1 MDRMST
7 SRHLL
12 GLAFASADTLI
23 EIDGD
28 GCVVMAIGA
37 GPVAGVDP
45 GTAWTGR
52 RLTDLLGKASGVL
65 VGEALA
71 GLQPGVRSSPL
82 DVLVTCDVE
91 HVRRARLRF
100 FCLPEIAPAVSCALI
115 YDGAAFGLTVPQAPP
130 MLDAEGLI
138 NRVQRALRD
147 GGTQDNV
154 ALAFVDIPGL
164 APGMDAPH
172 QRAEARIEAALQSA
186 SIDGAS
192 AARLTPERFAVLRH
206 PGEDASDLA
215 DQVRNAGAAEG
226 LDILSTTTQ
235 AGIDAGLPPGLVLRV
250 LRVALKACIE
260 GGETTRPD
268 QVFSDH
274 LKKTLKEAE
283 RFAAIVQKRD
293 FALHFQPIVDL
304 ATGEVHHL
312 EALARFDD
320 AGPGGT
326 VAMAEDL
333 GLIDKFDLAV
343 AEKALKQ
350 MRRPGFTHLKVAVNI
365 SGASLANDLYVQ
377 TLLKLTHAHPEVRA
391 RLLVEVTETASV
403 GDLVEA
409 NRRLGTL
416 REAGIMVCLDDFGV
430 GAASFEYLQSLSV
443 DVVKIDGSF
452 IRDVVDNARTRTL
465 LGHLVGLCRSLK
477 VSTIAEMIE
486 TEAQATAVR
495 ALGIDMGQGYLFGRP
510 SAEPVMPVPANTIT
524 VRRRQGEVA
533 GWG

>member
-1 MDRMST
+1 MSI
-7 SRHLL
+7 SRRLL

-23 EIDGD
+23 EIDAD

-37 GPVAGVDP
+37 GPASGIDP
-45 GTAWTGR
+45 GTDWIGR
-52 RLTDLLGKASGVL
+52 PLVALLGKASGVL
-65 VGEALA
+65 VTEALA
-71 GLQPGVRSSPL
+71 DLQPGVRSLPI
-82 DVLVTCDVE
+82 DILVSCDAD
-91 HVRRARLRF
+91 HVRRARLRT

-115 YDGAAFGLTVPQAPP
+115 YDGAPFCLAVPQAPP

-138 NRVQRALRD
+138 NRVQQALSEGRSSED
-147 GGTQDNV
+147 V

-164 APGMDAPH
+164 IPGQDEQH

-186 SIDGAS
+186 SIDGSS
-192 AARLTPERFAVLRH
+192 AARLTPERFAVLRN
-206 PGEDASDLA
+206 PNDDTATLA
-215 DQVRNAGAAEG
+215 DQVRDAGAAEG
-226 LDILSTTTQ
+226 LTLAPSATQ
-235 AGIDAGLPPGLVLRV
+235 AGVDAGLPPGLVMRV

-260 GGETTRPD
+260 SGDTARPD

-274 LKKTLKEAE
+274 LKTTLKEAE
-283 RFAAIVQKRD
+283 RFTAIVRKGD

-304 ATGEVHHL
+304 VSGETHHL
-312 EALARFDD
+312 EALARFGD
-320 AGPGGT
+320 AGPAGT

-343 AEKALKQ
+343 LDKALKQ

-365 SGASLANDLYVQ
+365 SGVSLTNDTYVR
-377 TLLKLTHAHPEVRA
+377 TLLKLTQPHPEVRA
-391 RLLVEVTETASV
+391 RLMVEVTETAAV
-403 GDLVEA
+403 GDLEA
-409 NRRLGTL
+409 ANCRIASL
-416 REAGIMVCLDDFGV
+416 RDAGIMVCLDDFGV

-452 IRDVVDNARTRTL
+452 IRDVVDNPRTRTL

-486 TEAQATAVR
+486 TEAQADAVR

-510 SAEPVMPVPANTIT
+510 SAEPVMPVPVPATP
-524 VRRRQGEVA
+524 VRRRQGEVT